1 MRAAPPDRPAPD
13 RPRPDRVSAPAPT
26 APSRGRIVAEIV
38 IVLAVSLG
46 MSALYSIVTLV
57 NRLTRETP
65 LGQQTATIVPSR
77 DARPLFDLLYQLLG
91 IASDLAPVAL
101 VCFLLWSSARPHLG
115 RLGIDGRHPV
125 RDTLFGLGLALPIG
139 VAGLALFLAGRALG
153 WGVGISASNL
163 TEQWW
168 TIPVLL
174 LVAARAAIQEEVI
187 MIGYLFARLGDAGAG
202 RWATILVS
210 AAIRGTYHLY
220 QGFGAFVA
228 NFAMG
233 VVFGWLYTRSPERRV
248 IPFVVTHFAIDAV
261 VFVGA
266 PAAANAWPELFA
278 PTPPAG

>member
-1 MRAAPPDRPAPD
+1 VSLPAP
-13 RPRPDRVSAPAPT
+13 
-26 APSRGRIVAEIV
+26 APSRGRLIAEIV

-46 MSALYSIVTLV
+46 MSALYSIVTLI
-57 NRLTRETP
+57 NRATLETP
-65 LGQQTATIVPSR
+65 IASQTATIVQSR
-77 DARPLFDLLYQLLG
+77 DSRPIFDLLYQLLG

-101 VCFLLWSSARPHLG
+101 VGYLLWSSAKPHLG

-139 VAGLALFLAGRALG
+139 VAGLGIFLAGRALG

-174 LVAARAAIQEEVI
+174 LVAARAAIQEEVV
-187 MIGYLFARLGDAGAG
+187 MVGYLFARLGDLGVG
-202 RWATILVS
+202 RWGTILIS

-220 QGFGAFVA
+220 QGYGAFFA

-233 VVFGWLYTRSPERRV
+233 VVFGWLYTRGTERRV

-278 PTPPAG
+278 PAG

>member
-1 MRAAPPDRPAPD
+1 MSGDIP
-13 RPRPDRVSAPAPT
+13 V

-46 MSALYSIVTLV
+46 MSALYSIVTII
-57 NRLTRETP
+57 NRATLETP
-65 LGQQTATIVPSR
+65 IAQQTATIVPSR
-77 DARPLFDLLYQLLG
+77 DSRPIFDLLYQLLG

-101 VCFLLWSSARPHLG
+101 VCFLLWRAQRPHLA
-115 RLGIDGRHPV
+115 RLGIDAKHPV
-125 RDTLFGLGLALPIG
+125 RDTLLGLGLALPIG
-139 VAGLALFLAGRALG
+139 VAGLAIFLTGRALG

-168 TIPVLL
+168 TIPVLF

-202 RWATILVS
+202 RWTTILIS

-220 QGFGAFVA
+220 QGYGAFVA

-233 VVFGWLYTRSPERRV
+233 VVFGWLYTRGPERRV

-278 PTPPAG
+278 PTPPGD